1 MEPFKVHILGCGSA
15 LPTLRHNPSSQVVE
29 IRGKFFM
36 VDCGEGTQTQLRH
49 SKIKFT
55 KINAVFISHAHG
67 DHCFGLIGMIS
78 TFGMLGRTAPLHVY
92 APAGL
97 REIMK
102 KQMEYFCNGFE
113 YEVIFHDVDT
123 SANKIIYEDRS
134 LSVET
139 VPLSHRMPCSGYIF
153 REKPTLPHILRD
165 MADYYNVPVS
175 QFNNIKNGAD
185 WIDNEGNIIAIAT
198 SRWLLMDIVRRR
210 PCRLTEDITKRYECE
225 AGKIAVSD
233 DIEKIILPQDIDF
246 TDCNDKDNDKT
257 CGKMSETN
265 DNSKLLKEKYDIIK
279 IPYRVLKRDIDFNGH
294 VHNLVYL
301 DMALE
306 ALPDNIN
313 NMEYSSIRIEYKKE
327 IMPDS
332 NVLCT
337 YCRYGNS
344 DIVVISTD
352 NVINCIVQ
360 FS

>member
-36 VDCGEGTQTQLRH
+36 VDCGEGTQTQLRR

-78 TFGMLGRTAPLHVY
+78 TFGMLGRTAPLHIY

-97 REIMK
+97 QEIMK
-102 KQMEYFCNGFE
+102 NQMDYFCNGFE

-139 VPLSHRMPCSGYIF
+139 VPLSHRVPCCGYIF

-175 QFNNIKNGAD
+175 QFNNIKNGVD
-185 WIDNEGNIIAIAT
+185 WIDNEGNIIPYT
-198 SRWLLMDIVRRR
+198 
-210 PCRLTEDITKRYECE
+210 RLTKPSEPARSYAYCSDTRYM
-225 AGKIAVSD
+225 
-233 DIEKIILPQDIDF
+233 P
-246 TDCNDKDNDKT
+246 
-257 CGKMSETN
+257 
-265 DNSKLLKEKYDIIK
+265 KLHEYLKG
-279 IPYRVLKRDIDFNGH
+279 V
-294 VHNLVYL
+294 
-301 DMALE
+301 
-306 ALPDNIN
+306 
-313 NMEYSSIRIEYKKE
+313 
-327 IMPDS
+327 
-332 NVLCT
+332 NVLYHEST
-337 YCRYGNS
+337 YLNEDEGMARQFFHSTAAQAAQVAADSGVNTLVLGHYSARYDDESRLLSEAKEFFSNS
-344 DIVVISTD
+344 ILSDEGMSIS
-352 NVINCIVQ
+352 I
-360 FS
+360 